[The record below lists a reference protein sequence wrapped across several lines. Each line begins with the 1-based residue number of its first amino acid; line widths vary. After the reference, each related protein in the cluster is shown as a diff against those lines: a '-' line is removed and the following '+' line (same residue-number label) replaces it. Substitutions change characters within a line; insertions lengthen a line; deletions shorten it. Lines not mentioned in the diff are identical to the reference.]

1 MKREYPKLPMV
12 AVGAVVKKGNSII
25 LVKRTHEPG
34 KGFWSIPGGL
44 VELGEPVKD
53 AVKREVKE
61 ETGLKVEIDKLI
73 DVIDN
78 IIYDRSRRL
87 KFHYV
92 LIDFLAHPVGG
103 EVQDASKV
111 RWVKAGELSKYRVT
125 KTATKLLQEIGF
137 K

>member
-12 AVGAVVKKGNSII
+12 AVGAVVKKGSSIV

-53 AVKREVKE
+53 AVKREVRE
-61 ETGLKVEIDKLI
+61 ETGLEVEIDKLI

-78 IIYDRSRRL
+78 IVYDRSRRL

-92 LIDFLAHPVGG
+92 LVDFLVHPVGG
-103 EVQDASKV
+103 RLRDSSKT
-111 RWVKAGELSKYRVT
+111 RWLKAGELSKYRLT
-125 KTATKLLQEIGF
+125 KTATKLLHQIGF
-137 K
+137 T

>member
-12 AVGAVVKKGNSII
+12 AVGAVVKKGSSII

-53 AVKREVKE
+53 AVKREVRE
-61 ETGLKVEIDKLI
+61 ETGLEVEIDKLI
-73 DVIDN
+73 DAIDN
-78 IIYDRSRRL
+78 IVYDRSRRL

-92 LIDFLAHPVGG
+92 LIDFLVHPVGG
-103 EVQDASKV
+103 ELQDASKA
-111 RWVKAGELSKYRVT
+111 RWVKAGELSQYRIT
-125 KTATKLLQEIGF
+125 NTATKLLQEIGF
-137 K
+137 T

>member
-12 AVGAVVKKGNSII
+12 AVGGVVKKGNSIV

-53 AVKREVKE
+53 AVKREVRE
-61 ETGLKVEIDKLI
+61 ETGLEVKIDKLI

-78 IIYDRSRRL
+78 IVYDRSRRL

-92 LIDFLAHPVGG
+92 LVDFLVHPVGG
-103 EVQDASKV
+103 KLQDASKA
-111 RWVKAGELSKYRVT
+111 RWVKAGELPQYRFT
-125 KTATKLLQEIGF
+125 KTATRLLREIGF
-137 K
+137 R

>member
-1 MKREYPKLPMV
+1 MV
-12 AVGAVVKKGNSII
+12 AVGAVVKKGNSVI

-53 AVKREVKE
+53 AVKREARE
-61 ETGLKVEIDKLI
+61 ETGLEVEIDKLI

-78 IIYDRSRRL
+78 IVYDRSKRP

-92 LIDFLAHPVGG
+92 LIDFLVHPVGG
-103 EVQDASKV
+103 ELQDTSKA
-111 RWVKAGELSKYRVT
+111 RWIKAGELSQYRIT

-137 K
+137 T

>member
-12 AVGAVVKKGNSII
+12 AVGAVVKKDNSII
-25 LVKRTHEPG
+25 LVKRTHEPR

-53 AVKREVKE
+53 AVKREVRE
-61 ETGLKVEIDKLI
+61 ETGLEVEIDKLI

-78 IIYDRSRRL
+78 IVYDRSRRL

-92 LIDFLAHPVGG
+92 LIDFLVHPVGG
-103 EVQDASKV
+103 ELQDASKA
-111 RWVKAGELSKYRVT
+111 RWIKAGELSQYRIT

-137 K
+137 T

>member
-12 AVGAVVKKGNSII
+12 AVGAVVKKGSSII

-53 AVKREVKE
+53 AVKREVRE
-61 ETGLKVEIDKLI
+61 ETGLEVKIDKLI

-92 LIDFLAHPVGG
+92 LIDFLVHPVGG
-103 EVQDASKV
+103 ELQDASKT
-111 RWVKAGELSKYRVT
+111 RWIKAGELSQYRIT

-137 K
+137 T

>member
-12 AVGAVVKKGNSII
+12 AVGAVVKKGDSIV

-44 VELGEPVKD
+44 VELGETVKD
-53 AVKREVKE
+53 AVKREVRE
-61 ETGLKVEIDKLI
+61 ETGLSVKIDKLI

-78 IIYDRSRRL
+78 IVYDRPGRL

-92 LIDFLAHPVGG
+92 LVDFLVHPVGG
-103 EVQDASKV
+103 KVQDTSKAS
-111 RWVKAGELSKYRVT
+111 WVKAGELSKYRLT
-125 KTATKLLQEIGF
+125 KTATKLFQKIGF
-137 K
+137 R

>member
-12 AVGAVVKKGNSII
+12 AVGAVVKKGSLII

-53 AVKREVKE
+53 AVKREVRE
-61 ETGLKVEIDKLI
+61 ETGLEVEIDKLI

-78 IIYDRSRRL
+78 IVYDRSRRL

-92 LIDFLAHPVGG
+92 LIDFLVHPVGG
-103 EVQDASKV
+103 ELQDASKT
-111 RWVKAGELSKYRVT
+111 RWIKAGELSQYRIT

-137 K
+137 T

>member
-1 MKREYPKLPMV
+1 MKREYPKLPMA

-53 AVKREVKE
+53 AVKREVRE
-61 ETGLKVEIDKLI
+61 ETGLEVEIDKLI

-92 LIDFLAHPVGG
+92 LIDFLVHPVGG
-103 EVQDASKV
+103 ELQDAAKA
-111 RWVKAGELSKYRVT
+111 RWIKARELCQYRIT
-125 KTATKLLQEIGF
+125 KTATKLFQEIGF

>member
-12 AVGAVVKKGNSII
+12 AVGAVVREANSIV

-44 VELGEPVKD
+44 VELGEPVRD
-53 AVKREVKE
+53 AVKREVGE
-61 ETGLKVEIDKLI
+61 ETGLQVEIDRLI

-78 IIYDRSRRL
+78 IVYDRSRRL

-92 LIDFLAHPVGG
+92 LVDFLVHPVGG
-103 EVQDASKV
+103 KLQDASKA
-111 RWVKAGELSKYRVT
+111 RWVKAGELSKYRIT
-125 KTATKLLQEIGF
+125 KTATKLLREIGF
-137 K
+137 T